1 MTGFAGGHVNSQQE
15 GRDEITVL
23 FTGVAVSQ
31 SLQSLGHSAGVGA
44 INEGLNTLV
53 DIVTRWGGDIVKR
66 TDDAILACFI
76 DPTEAIKAAIH
87 MQRTAAGNMGGETS
101 LAIRIAIHYGQGT
114 TDNGTLH
121 GNMAVFAAEAAS
133 IAKAGHIYLSP
144 EARRAM
150 PELNS
155 IQFRPIAI
163 EGSVLFGHS
172 SVSDVV
178 WHPETDCTPGPSHAE
193 EKERSAGM
201 PSTLFLY
208 SDALLEGENP
218 PCFYCG
224 SRKHRTTHCP
234 SKQLSYSTC
243 GLEALGHLT
252 MDEINRLFSTYLA
265 GAGRD
270 LAANPEPLETDK
282 EDPVSLA
289 HWSFYELKRAFQLR
303 FLNIIWSASPKEDWY
318 RVKENKRETSAK
330 GGLLWLA
337 RDCIR
342 MSELDEAEDF
352 LQRYGRQNSKDYRTA
367 CGLGF
372 VHIER
377 ESYTSAVDCFT
388 EALDQETTPVQ
399 QTYLLLLLSRVYTIT
414 EDHDKALGALKDALR
429 IEPYCLEARFEEIVR
444 CFQLKQMSEA
454 GSRLLKLLHF
464 AREYYVAAL
473 ISPELAEFRSSFTP
487 EFRRLVIE
495 ARKEGQAASEEAD
508 KAVAAL
514 KGFLRDDDEGIVEMA
529 SMQERMHELLEK
541 PDALLAC
548 QDAIH
553 MAKKITADCG
563 ALEKKRKD
571 HAVKMLLKLEERVG
585 TLLRTGIGTTR
596 LTPLVHPILERLRSL
611 AEGLERREPLGRCL
625 EQCEA
630 LSRELELVETVGKRL
645 KERAEF
651 FRGWMGFFKDLTIVL
666 LITATSGLALLPAIV
681 FCLDAL
687 HPGSTPVESPE
698 LWLAQKAVF
707 VVGGL
712 FAVIFALGHTIVDK
726 AKPDKK
732 K

>member
-1 MTGFAGGHVNSQQE
+1 MTDFAGGHVNLQQK
-15 GRDEITVL
+15 GRDEIAVL
-23 FTGVAVSQ
+23 FAGVAVSQ

-44 INEGLNTLV
+44 INESLHTLV
-53 DIVTRWGGDIVKR
+53 DIVTQWGGGIVKR

-76 DPTEAIKAAIH
+76 DPTEAVKAAIH
-87 MQRTAAGNMGGETS
+87 MQRTAAGNMDGKTS

-114 TDNGTLH
+114 TDNSTLH
-121 GNMAVFAAEAAS
+121 GDMAVFAAEAAS

-150 PELNS
+150 SELQS
-155 IQFRPIAI
+155 VEFRRIVI

-178 WHPETDCTPGPSHAE
+178 WHPETDCTPDPSHAA
-193 EKERSAGM
+193 EKEQGVANA
-201 PSTLFLY
+201 STLFLY

-224 SRKHRTTHCP
+224 SGKHRTTQCP
-234 SKQLSYSTC
+234 SKQLSYGTC
-243 GLEALGHLT
+243 GLEALGHLA
-252 MDEINRLFSTYLA
+252 MDEINGLFSTYLA
-265 GAGRD
+265 GAKGD
-270 LAANPEPLETDK
+270 LPASQEPLETDK
-282 EDPVSLA
+282 EDPAFLA
-289 HWSFYELKRAFQLR
+289 PWSFYELKRAFQLR

-352 LQRYGRQNSKDYRTA
+352 LERYARENSKDYRTA

-377 ESYTSAVDCFT
+377 RGYTSAVDCFT
-388 EALDQETTPVQ
+388 EALSQETTPVQ
-399 QTYLLLLLSRVYTIT
+399 KTYLLLLLSRIYTLT
-414 EDHDKALGALKDALR
+414 ADHDRALEALKEALR
-429 IEPYCLEARFEEIVR
+429 IDPYCLEARFEEIVR
-444 CFQLKQMSEA
+444 YFQLGQMSEA

-473 ISPELAEFRSSFTP
+473 ISPELAEFRSSFIP
-487 EFRRLVIE
+487 EFRRLVME
-495 ARKEGQAASEEAD
+495 AHKEAQAASEEAD
-508 KAVAAL
+508 KAVATL
-514 KGFLRDDDEGIVEMA
+514 KGFLRDDEGVVEMV

-548 QDAIH
+548 QDAIN
-553 MAKKITADCG
+553 MAKKITADCS
-563 ALEKKRKD
+563 AIEKKQKD

-585 TLLRTGIGTTR
+585 TLLRDGVATAR
-596 LTPLVHPILERLRSL
+596 LTPLVCPILERLRSL
-611 AEGLERREPLGRCL
+611 TEELERREPLDRCL
-625 EQCEA
+625 AQCEA
-630 LSRELELVETVGKRL
+630 LSRELEPIETGGKRL
-645 KERAEF
+645 KERVEL
-651 FRGWMGFFKDLTIVL
+651 FRGRGGVFKDLTIVL
-666 LITATSGLALLPAIV
+666 LITVTTGLVLLPAAI
-681 FCLDAL
+681 FCVDAL
-687 HPGSTPVESPE
+687 HPGPTAVESPE
-698 LWLAQKAVF
+698 LWLAQKIVF

-726 AKPDKK
+726 ARPGEKK
-732 K
+732 

>member
-1 MTGFAGGHVNSQQE
+1 MTDFAGGHVNLQQK
-15 GRDEITVL
+15 GRDEIAVL
-23 FTGVAVSQ
+23 FAGVAVSQ

-44 INEGLNTLV
+44 INESLHTLV
-53 DIVTRWGGDIVKR
+53 DIVTQWGGGIVKR

-76 DPTEAIKAAIH
+76 DPTEAVKAAIH
-87 MQRTAAGNMGGETS
+87 MQRTAAGNMDGKTS

-114 TDNGTLH
+114 TDNSTLH
-121 GNMAVFAAEAAS
+121 GDMAVFAAEAAS

-150 PELNS
+150 SELQS
-155 IQFRPIAI
+155 VEFRRIVI

-178 WHPETDCTPGPSHAE
+178 WHPETDCTPDPSHAA
-193 EKERSAGM
+193 EKEQGVANA
-201 PSTLFLY
+201 STLFLY

-224 SRKHRTTHCP
+224 SGKHRTTQCP
-234 SKQLSYSTC
+234 SKQLSYGTC
-243 GLEALGHLT
+243 GLEALGHLA
-252 MDEINRLFSTYLA
+252 MDEINGLFSTYLA
-265 GAGRD
+265 GAKGD
-270 LAANPEPLETDK
+270 LPASQEPLETDK
-282 EDPVSLA
+282 EDPAFLA
-289 HWSFYELKRAFQLR
+289 PWSFYELKRAFQLR

-352 LQRYGRQNSKDYRTA
+352 LERYARENSKDYRTA

-377 ESYTSAVDCFT
+377 RGYTSAVDCFT
-388 EALDQETTPVQ
+388 EALSQETTPVQ
-399 QTYLLLLLSRVYTIT
+399 KTYLLLLLSRIYTLT
-414 EDHDKALGALKDALR
+414 ADHDRALEALKEALR
-429 IEPYCLEARFEEIVR
+429 IDPYCLEARFEEIVR
-444 CFQLKQMSEA
+444 YFQLGQMSEA

-473 ISPELAEFRSSFTP
+473 ISPELAEFRSSFIP
-487 EFRRLVIE
+487 EFRRLVME
-495 ARKEGQAASEEAD
+495 AHKEAQAASEEAD
-508 KAVAAL
+508 KAVATL
-514 KGFLRDDDEGIVEMA
+514 KGFLRDDEGVVEMV

-548 QDAIH
+548 QDAIN
-553 MAKKITADCG
+553 MAKKITADCS
-563 ALEKKRKD
+563 AIEKKQKD

-585 TLLRTGIGTTR
+585 TLLRDGVATAR
-596 LTPLVHPILERLRSL
+596 LTPLVCPILERLRSL
-611 AEGLERREPLGRCL
+611 TEELERREPLDRCL
-625 EQCEA
+625 AQCEA
-630 LSRELELVETVGKRL
+630 LSRELEPIETVGKRL
-645 KERAEF
+645 KERVEL
-651 FRGWMGFFKDLTIVL
+651 FRGWGGFFKDLTIVL
-666 LITATSGLALLPAIV
+666 LITVTTGLVLLPAAI
-681 FCLDAL
+681 FCVDAL
-687 HPGSTPVESPE
+687 HPGPTAVESPE
-698 LWLAQKAVF
+698 LWLAQKIVF

-726 AKPDKK
+726 ARPGEKK
-732 K
+732 